1 MDDITVTLNG
11 RGMNKLADTIEGMF
25 AGIGLHLNVGK
36 TQVWAPTLPE
46 DLDETAV
53 RFIEA
58 AKYLSLIHI

>member
-11 RGMNKLADTIEGMF
+11 PGMNKLAGTIEGKLE
-25 AGIGLHLNVGK
+25 GIGLQLNVGK

-46 DLDETAV
+46 ALDETAV

-58 AKYLSLIHI
+58 AKYGS